1 MFVYEKSYVQKQ
13 LFWDLGKVVKLS
25 TGIVL
30 MIWIWIEHS
39 MNIVLLAQILEY

>member
-1 MFVYEKSYVQKQ
+1 MFVYEKSNVQKQ
-13 LFWDLGKVVKLS
+13 LWDLGKVVKLS
-25 TGIVL
+25 RGIVL

>member
-13 LFWDLGKVVKLS
+13 LWDLGKVVKLS
-25 TGIVL
+25 RGIVL

>member
-1 MFVYEKSYVQKQ
+1 MFVYEKSYAQKQ
-13 LFWDLGKVVKLS
+13 LLDLGNVVKLS
-25 TGIVL
+25 RGIVL